1 MDKNGPVFSCPHCGS
16 RHTELS
22 RASLPFL
29 PEWLRHLLPVSGTC
43 PHLQG
48 LREKVRH
55 VYHVGGGPLPWRPC
69 FLLM

>member
-1 MDKNGPVFSCPHCGS
+1 MDKNGPVFPCPHCGS

-43 PHLQG
+43 PAQG
-48 LREKVRH
+48 RIILICKDCGKRCVM
-55 VYHVGGGPLPWRPC
+55 YI
-69 FLLM
+69 M